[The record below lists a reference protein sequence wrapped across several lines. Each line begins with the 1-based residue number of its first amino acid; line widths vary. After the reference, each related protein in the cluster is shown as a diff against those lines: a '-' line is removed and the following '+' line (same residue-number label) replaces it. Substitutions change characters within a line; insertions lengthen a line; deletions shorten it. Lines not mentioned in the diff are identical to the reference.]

1 MARLSFRRSAPVAVI
16 DIGSNSGRVVI
27 LELDPAR
34 HLRLLAGS
42 RAPLRLVHD
51 VDERQKLGEEAMAR
65 TIEAVRDFYA
75 IALGAGARRVVAVAT
90 AAMRDAKN
98 GQRLIE
104 RIRREVGVGVQ
115 IIDGRREAA
124 YGFAGAV
131 RGVPVSSGLLFDLG
145 GGSMQISTFRSR
157 RLGRATSLPL
167 GSLRLSETF
176 LESDPPKPREIRRLR
191 DHVWKH
197 LKKAGVKR
205 LGRYETVVGTGG
217 TVRNLAKIDR
227 SSHVYPI
234 STLHGYVLTLD
245 RMHDVVRRLA
255 STRERNRDEVPGMSA
270 QRADSIVGGGIAIE
284 TFMEFVRADE
294 VMVSGQGV
302 REGIALSLL
311 RMAIAPT
318 AEVKEAA
325 LSSLVRRFDG
335 WDPDAAVR
343 RRATAAALLDGIDPK
358 TDEAIAEALDHGARL
373 LDIGR
378 SFDFFNRH
386 GHVADVL
393 LTTELDGF
401 THQEIALA
409 SAVVRLAGDRHADP
423 RRLGPL
429 LRRLNPTALD
439 RAAVLLALADE
450 IERRCPRGKRIK
462 VSCSVG
468 KDIRV
473 SVPQLSSW
481 RSRDIEQRFE
491 KAFGKSLVIRT
502 G

>member
-1 MARLSFRRSAPVAVI
+1 
-16 DIGSNSGRVVI
+16 
-27 LELDPAR
+27 
-34 HLRLLAGS
+34 
-42 RAPLRLVHD
+42 
-51 VDERQKLGEEAMAR
+51 
-65 TIEAVRDFYA
+65 
-75 IALGAGARRVVAVAT
+75 
-90 AAMRDAKN
+90 MRDAKN
-98 GQRLIE
+98 GQRLID
-104 RIRREVGVGVQ
+104 RIRREVGVGVH

-131 RGVPVSSGLLFDLG
+131 RGMPVSSGLLFDLG
-145 GGSMQISTFRSR
+145 GGSMQVSTFRSR

-167 GSLRLSETF
+167 GALRLSESF
-176 LESDPPKPREIRRLR
+176 LESDPPKAREIRRLR

-197 LKKAGVKR
+197 LKKAGVKK
-205 LGRYETVVGTGG
+205 LGRHETVVGTGG
-217 TVRNLAKIDR
+217 TLRNLAKIDR
-227 SSHVYPI
+227 SAHIYPI
-234 STLHGYVLTLD
+234 STLHGYVLTLE

-255 STRERNRDEVPGMSA
+255 ATREHKRDEVPGLSA

-311 RMAIAPT
+311 RMAVAPT
-318 AEVKEAA
+318 AVIKEST

-335 WDPDAAVR
+335 WDPDAAGR
-343 RRATAAALLDGIDPK
+343 RRTIAAALFAGIDPK
-358 TDEAIAEALDHGARL
+358 ADEGIAEAVDHGARL
-373 LDIGR
+373 LDVGR
-378 SFDFFNRH
+378 SFDFFDRH
-386 GHVADVL
+386 GHVADLL

-401 THQEIALA
+401 THQEIALV

-429 LRRLNPTALD
+429 FRRSNHDALD

-450 IERRCPRGKRIK
+450 IERRCPRGRRIK

-468 KDIRV
+468 KDVRV

-491 KAFGKSLVIRT
+491 KAFGKELVMRT

>member
-1 MARLSFRRSAPVAVI
+1 MTRARSRSRSRSRRSSSISPRIV
-16 DIGSNSGRVVI
+16 S
-27 LELDPAR
+27 
-34 HLRLLAGS
+34 AGFES
-42 RAPLRLVHD
+42 RS
-51 VDERQKLGEEAMAR
+51 
-65 TIEAVRDFYA
+65 
-75 IALGAGARRVVAVAT
+75 
-90 AAMRDAKN
+90 KN

-104 RIRREVGVGVQ
+104 RIRREIGVGVQ

-131 RGVPVSSGLLFDLG
+131 RGVPVSSGMLFDLG

-176 LESDPPKPREIRRLR
+176 LESDPPKAREVRRLR

-205 LGRYETVVGTGG
+205 LGRHETVVGTGG

-227 SSHVYPI
+227 SAHVYPI
-234 STLHGYVLTLD
+234 STLHGYVLTLA
-245 RMHDVVRRLA
+245 RMRDVVRRLA
-255 STRERNRDEVPGMSA
+255 ATREHKRDEIAGLSA

-311 RMAIAPT
+311 RMAVAPT
-318 AEVKEAA
+318 DEVKEAT

-335 WDPDAAVR
+335 WDADAAAR
-343 RRATAAALLDGIDPK
+343 RRGAAAELLDGIDPRA
-358 TDEAIAEALDHGARL
+358 DAAIAEAIDHGARL

-409 SAVVRLAGDRHADP
+409 SAVVRLAGDRHADQ
-423 RRLGPL
+423 RRLGAL
-429 LRRLNPTALD
+429 LRPPTDDSLD

-450 IERRCPRGKRIK
+450 IERRCPRGRRIK
-462 VSCSVG
+462 VSCAVG
-468 KDIRV
+468 KDVRV
-473 SVPQLSSW
+473 SVPQMPSW
-481 RSRDIEQRFE
+481 RSRDLEQRFE
-491 KAFGKSLVIRT
+491 KAFGKALVVRT

>member
-1 MARLSFRRSAPVAVI
+1 
-16 DIGSNSGRVVI
+16 
-27 LELDPAR
+27 
-34 HLRLLAGS
+34 
-42 RAPLRLVHD
+42 
-51 VDERQKLGEEAMAR
+51 
-65 TIEAVRDFYA
+65 
-75 IALGAGARRVVAVAT
+75 VAVAT

-98 GQRLIE
+98 GRRLID

-131 RGVPVSSGLLFDLG
+131 RGMPVSNGLLFDLG
-145 GGSMQISTFRSR
+145 GGSMQVSSFRSR

-167 GSLRLSETF
+167 GALRLSETF
-176 LESDPPKPREIRRLR
+176 LESDPPKAREVRKLR

-197 LKKAGVKR
+197 LKKSNIRR
-205 LGRYETVVGTGG
+205 LGRHETVVGTGG

-234 STLHGYVLTLD
+234 STLHGYVLTLE
-245 RMHDVVRRLA
+245 RMHDVVRKLA
-255 STRERNRDEVPGMSA
+255 ATRESRRDEIAGLSS

-284 TFMEFVRADE
+284 TFMEYVRADE
-294 VMVSGQGV
+294 VLVSGQGV

-311 RMAIAPT
+311 RMAVAPPN
-318 AEVKEAA
+318 EVKEST

-335 WDPDAAVR
+335 WDPEASGR
-343 RRATAAALLDGIDPK
+343 RRAVASALFEAIDPK
-358 TDEAIAEALDHGARL
+358 AGSAIANAIDHGARL
-373 LDIGR
+373 LDVGR
-378 SFDFFNRH
+378 SFDFFDRH

-401 THQEIALA
+401 THEEIALA

-423 RRLGPL
+423 RKLGPL
-429 LRRLNPTALD
+429 LRRSNDASLD

-450 IERRCPRGKRIK
+450 IERRCPRGRRIK
-462 VSCSVG
+462 VSCAIG
-468 KDIRV
+468 KDVRV
-473 SVPQLSSW
+473 SVPQLPSW

-491 KAFGKSLVIRT
+491 KAFGRSLVIRT

>member
-1 MARLSFRRSAPVAVI
+1 VARRAAPVAVI

-65 TIEAVRDFYA
+65 TIEAVRDFHA

-90 AAMRDAKN
+90 AAMRDATN
-98 GQRLIE
+98 GHRLID
-104 RIRREVGVGVQ
+104 RIRREIGIQVQ
-115 IIDGRREAA
+115 IIDGKREAQ

-131 RGVPVSSGLLFDLG
+131 RGLPVASGLLFDLG
-145 GGSMQISTFRSR
+145 GGSMQVSTFRSR

-167 GSLRLSETF
+167 GALRLSETF
-176 LESDPPKPREIRRLR
+176 LESDPPRPREVRRLR

-197 LKKAGVKR
+197 LKKAGVRR
-205 LGRYETVVGTGG
+205 LGSRETVVGTGG
-217 TVRNLAKIDR
+217 TLRNLAKIDR
-227 SSHVYPI
+227 SAHIYPI
-234 STLHGYVLTLD
+234 STLHGYVLTMD
-245 RMHDVVRRLA
+245 RLHDVVRRLA
-255 STRERNRDEVPGMSA
+255 GTRERSRDQIAGLSA

-284 TFMEFVRADE
+284 TFMEYVRAGE
-294 VMVSGQGV
+294 ILVSGQGV

-311 RMAIAPT
+311 RMSVIPT
-318 AEVKEAA
+318 SAVKEST

-335 WDPDAAVR
+335 WDAEAAGR
-343 RRATAAALLDGIDPK
+343 RRRLAGGLIDGIDPG
-358 TDEAIAEALDHGARL
+358 ASGALVEALDHGARL

-378 SFDFFNRH
+378 SFDFFDRH
-386 GHVADVL
+386 RHVADVL
-393 LTTELDGF
+393 LSTELDGF
-401 THQEIALA
+401 THEEIALA
-409 SAVVRLAGDRHADP
+409 SALVRQAGDRHADP
-423 RRLGPL
+423 RRLTPL
-429 LRRLNPTALD
+429 LRRSSKAPLA

-450 IERRCPRGKRIK
+450 IERRCPRGRRIS

-468 KDIRV
+468 KDVRV
-473 SVPQLSSW
+473 PVPQLPAW
-481 RSRDIEQRFE
+481 RSRDLEQRFE
-491 KAFGKSLVIRT
+491 KAFGKALVIRT